1 MRESDLLKHVYAFNR
16 ALPDH
21 VAIPPGDDMG
31 ALALGDQTVLITV
44 DQVADGVHVQLG
56 NTPLKLVARKAITRN
71 LSDVAAMAARPLG
84 AVVAAALPRRFTEAQ
99 AKELFDS
106 MRATAEAYQCPLI
119 GGDIS
124 MWDHPLLLTVTV
136 FAEPAGIG
144 PILRSGAQ
152 PGDAVF
158 VSGQLGGAWQKD
170 GGGAHLHFEPRINL
184 ARKIAEHAGDA
195 LHSMID
201 LSDGL
206 ASDLSHICEQS
217 HAAAEI
223 HLADLPARLPGRDGP
238 QHALFDGEDY
248 ELCFTIAPDAADN
261 LPTEI
266 DGVTLTKVGHMLG
279 EADRPVESRLWLRLP
294 DGTRQPLTKTGWEHH
309 A

>member
-1 MRESDLLKHVYAFNR
+1 MRESDLLKHVYAFNSG
-16 ALPDH
+16 LPDY
-21 VAIPPGDDMG
+21 VTVPPGDDMA
-31 ALALGDQTVLITV
+31 ALTLGDRTMLITV
-44 DQVADGVHVQLG
+44 DQVADGVHVKLDT
-56 NTPLKLVARKAITRN
+56 TPLELVARKAITRN

-99 AKELFDS
+99 AKTLFDA
-106 MRATAEAYQCPLI
+106 MRSTAERYHCPLV

-124 MWDHPLLLTVTV
+124 VWDHPLMLAVTV

-144 PILRSGAQ
+144 PILRRGAR
-152 PGDAVF
+152 PGDVIM

-170 GGGAHLHFEPRINL
+170 GGGAHLHFEPRIEL
-184 ARKIAEHAGDA
+184 ARKVAEIAGDG

-223 HLADLPARLPGRDGP
+223 HIADLPARLPGRDGP
-238 QHALFDGEDY
+238 QHALYDGEDY
-248 ELCFTIAPDAADN
+248 ELCFTVDPAAAEK

-266 DGVTLTKVGHMLG
+266 DGVTLTRIGHMLG
-279 EADRPVESRLWLRLP
+279 EAERPVESRLWLRQP

>member
-16 ALPDH
+16 GLPDY
-21 VAIPPGDDMG
+21 VTVPPGDDMG
-31 ALALGDQTVLITV
+31 AITLGDQTILITV
-44 DQVADGVHVQLG
+44 DQLADGVHVKLDT
-56 NTPLKLVARKAITRN
+56 TPLELVARKAITRN
-71 LSDVAAMAARPLG
+71 LSDVAAMAAKPLG

-99 AKELFDS
+99 AKTLFDAL
-106 MRATAEAYQCPLI
+106 RAVAEQYHCPLI

-124 MWDHPLLLTVTV
+124 VWDHPLMLTVTV

-144 PILRSGAQ
+144 PIRRRGAK
-152 PGDAVF
+152 PGDVIY
-158 VSGQLGGAWQKD
+158 VSGQLGGAWQTD
-170 GGGAHLHFEPRINL
+170 GGGPHLHFEPRIDL
-184 ARKIAEHAGDA
+184 ARKIAQLAGDR

-217 HAAAEI
+217 HVAAEI
-223 HLADLPARLPGRDGP
+223 HIADLPTRVPGRDGP
-238 QHALFDGEDY
+238 NHALYDGEDY
-248 ELCFTIAPDAADN
+248 ELCFTVDPAAAEK

-266 DGVTLTKVGHMLG
+266 GGVTLTRIGHMLG
-279 EADRPVESRLWLRLP
+279 ETNRPVESHLWLRLP
-294 DGTRQPLTKTGWEHH
+294 GGSRQPLTKTGWEHR